1 LNWHFLVVPFQPFEL
16 ALPTRSTP
24 GLRSNRVGT
33 REPDPVLP
41 IRSCRQLSV
50 TAGSDPTHI
59 RHHCAATM
67 HPRCGAVS
75 RYASLEG
82 VSRTLFTACAFL
94 GHQQLDRQSGTDSS
108 FGFGIHAPTL
118 DQPWES
124 QDSFQPRDRL
134 HRRRISKTRFVA
146 LRTPALPLQEQ
157 GGANRDVS

>member
-1 LNWHFLVVPFQPFEL
+1 LNWHFSVVPFQTFEL
-16 ALPTRSTP
+16 ANAVNPGPGVQSRRHPRARSRLADSFLPSTF
-24 GLRSNRVGT
+24 GDCRVG
-33 REPDPVLP
+33 PDPHQAPL
-41 IRSCRQLSV
+41 RRDD
-50 TAGSDPTHI
+50 A
-59 RHHCAATM
+59 
-67 HPRCGAVS
+67 PRCGAVS